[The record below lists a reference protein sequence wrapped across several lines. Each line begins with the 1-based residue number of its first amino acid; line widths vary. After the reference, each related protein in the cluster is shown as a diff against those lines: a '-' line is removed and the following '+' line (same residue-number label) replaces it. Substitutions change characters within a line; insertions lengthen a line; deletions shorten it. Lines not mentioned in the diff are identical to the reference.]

1 LYVHVGDLWSSFS
14 LRGNIGGLDNK
25 AEDKSFYAGMKLYR
39 DGRIKA
45 AIDIWEGTRMGLLV
59 RSNPKAIARTMAVV
73 CGYLGD
79 AYFRLVGK

>member
-1 LYVHVGDLWSSFS
+1 
-14 LRGNIGGLDNK
+14 
-25 AEDKSFYAGMKLYR
+25 MKLYR